1 MESVILNKM
10 GIWERQNNWNYPDDN
25 LYYSSVIVRLV
36 KFLFDMFSDNTRVEL
51 SWCLGWIVWCFCL
64 FLIYRCVLISVLW
77 TLCQSCFERCVFVYF
92 EFFTDILLYS
102 IFQLFVLPTTDLSLS
117 DIIWLLSLVI
127 LIYFLCLL
135 KVFIAI
141 ISRE

>member
-1 MESVILNKM
+1 MHIEDRVQTVMKRLDREEKSARK
-10 GIWERQNNWNYPDDN
+10 
-25 LYYSSVIVRLV
+25 LV
-36 KFLFDMFSDNTRVEL
+36 KRMDK
-51 SWCLGWIVWCFCL
+51 
-64 FLIYRCVLISVLW
+64 
-77 TLCQSCFERCVFVYF
+77 ERRAYF